1 MNRGIYAPA
10 SGMMNNERLLD
21 IVANNLANANTAGYK
36 RDGMSFQEAV
46 IREMSTNG
54 GQGDSIGSIGLGP
67 DTGIQF
73 TSMEQGPITMTS
85 QPLDLAIQGSAGM
98 FAIQTPNGV
107 QYTRDGSF
115 TVSSDGVLVTKD
127 GNPVLDNSFHQID
140 ITPGDISVGP
150 GGSVSIKGA
159 TTSTTAGRIGVFTG
173 NFTKLG
179 GNNWLGNG
187 AVADDTIQ
195 IQSGAIEG
203 SNVNPIEEMVNLIR
217 IGRTYEL
224 QQRSIAQQDE
234 LNQKLTTA
242 MN

>member
-1 MNRGIYAPA
+1 
-10 SGMMNNERLLD
+10 
-21 IVANNLANANTAGYK
+21 
-36 RDGMSFQEAV
+36 
-46 IREMSTNG
+46 
-54 GQGDSIGSIGLGP
+54 
-67 DTGIQF
+67 
-73 TSMEQGPITMTS
+73 
-85 QPLDLAIQGSAGM
+85 M